1 MIHSATLMEE
11 MRSNTASKPL
21 QRHSKCTRKKR
32 QPLVASGQVLWNQ
45 RPWTGLVLIQFW
57 FQFYPSSIQLTQSSD
72 WKIFPIFF
80 FFFESQFK
88 IEWITNSGLIQFK
101 ERTNGT
107 SPPKTVQ
114 VQLKPQT
121 VDWFWY
127 WVWHGQIYMEVQSP
141 QYINKIKFNFA
152 LNCWPSPNKPIFKFL
167 SKLTQNFPFKFK

>member
-1 MIHSATLMEE
+1 MHKEEEATTGSFWSSSVEPEAL
-11 MRSNTASKPL
+11 N
-21 QRHSKCTRKKR
+21 
-32 QPLVASGQVLWNQ
+32 
-45 RPWTGLVLIQFW
+45 WTGFDSVLVPVLSKFN
-57 FQFYPSSIQLTQSSD
+57 PVNSIQWLKNFSY
-72 WKIFPIFF
+72 FF

-121 VDWFWY
+121 VEWFWY